1 MAQRIRLLIVD
12 DHTMFRQGLA
22 SLLGVEAAFRVVG
35 QAADGEQALRL
46 FEELQPD
53 VVLMDVMMPC
63 VDGVEAT
70 RRLLE
75 TTPHARILMLT
86 VSDADEDL
94 LAAIRAGA
102 RGYILKDADA
112 DELFEAIRRVHAG
125 EAVLSPAVTLRVL
138 QAVRRTPPPP
148 APARPLTP
156 REREVA
162 WLLARGASN
171 REIAETLMISE
182 NTVKTHV
189 AHILEKLGIQ
199 SRRQVA
205 AYVRHLDRMP

>member
-1 MAQRIRLLIVD
+1 MAAPIRLLIVD

-22 SLLGVEAAFRVVG
+22 SLLGVDAAFRVVG

-46 FEELQPD
+46 FEELHPD
-53 VVLMDVMMPC
+53 VVLMDLMMPC
-63 VDGVEAT
+63 MDGVEAT
-70 RRLLE
+70 QRLLE
-75 TTPHARILMLT
+75 TTPQARILMLT

-102 RGYILKDADA
+102 RGYILKDAHADA
-112 DELFEAIRRVHAG
+112 LFEAIRRVHAG

-138 QAVRRTPPPP
+138 QAVRAAPPPP
-148 APARPLTP
+148 APAEPLTP
-156 REREVA
+156 REREVS

-189 AHILEKLGIQ
+189 SHVLEKLGIE

-205 AYVRHLDRMP
+205 DYVHHLDRMR

>member
-1 MAQRIRLLIVD
+1 MTRPIRLLIVD
-12 DHTMFRQGLA
+12 DHTMFRQGLV
-22 SLLGVEAAFRVVG
+22 SLLGVEATFQVVG

-63 VDGVEAT
+63 VDGVEAA

-102 RGYILKDADA
+102 CGYLLKDADA
-112 DELFEAIRRVHAG
+112 DELFDAIRRVHAG
-125 EAVLSPAVTLRVL
+125 EALLSPAVTLRVL
-138 QAVRRTPPPP
+138 QAVRAAPTLP
-148 APARPLTP
+148 APATPLTP
-156 REREVA
+156 REREVC

-171 REIAETLMISE
+171 REIAETLIISE

-189 AHILEKLGIQ
+189 SNILEKLGIQ

-205 AYVRHLDRMP
+205 AYVRHLDRRP